1 MKQSE
6 LSFRGVILA
15 YAALII
21 LFLFASH
28 ICYLETL

>member
-6 LSFRGVILA
+6 LSFHGVLLA

-28 ICYLETL
+28 ISYLETL